1 MELDREAAAALGIP
15 GDVVARAAAR
25 RREGRTLGEALAELG
40 ATDAATFARAL
51 AEAAGLPFAPAPPA
65 LPARELTAVLPMP
78 FSKRHLVLPLA
89 RDGAG
94 LAVALA
100 DPAALAP
107 LDDLRLLYRAP
118 LRPLVV
124 PAPALRDAI
133 TRAYDATARS
143 AADTM
148 DAIEGERLDLVAS
161 ELDEP
166 PDLLEAGDDTPV
178 IRLVNALLAQA
189 VKDGASDIHIEPWE
203 RGLAVRFRTDGL
215 LHDVLA
221 PPARLAAT
229 IASRLKIMAGLDIA
243 ERRLPQDGRIRV
255 RVAGRDVDVRV
266 SIVPAALGERVVLRL
281 LDRASTLLD
290 LAELG
295 LAPATA
301 AALERVLGQSHGLV
315 LVTGPTGSGKTTTL
329 YAALRRLATGERN
342 IMTIEDPIE
351 YQLRG
356 IGQMQV
362 GPRIGLTF
370 AAGLR
375 AVLRQDPDV
384 ILIGEIR
391 DRETVEIALQ
401 AALTGHLVFSTL
413 HTNDAPGAVT
423 RLVDMGVEPFLI
435 SSSVLAVLAQ
445 RLLRR
450 LCDGCAVEGQP
461 RRALGDA
468 TPEVV
473 RRAGPGCAACRGT
486 GYRGRT
492 AIHELL
498 IVDDPVRAL
507 VMARADAAQVRR
519 HATAAGMATLR
530 DDGCAKARAG
540 VTTVAEV
547 LRVTQDEG

>member
-15 GDVVARAAAR
+15 GDAVARAAAR

-65 LPARELTAVLPMP
+65 LPA
-78 FSKRHLVLPLA
+78 
-89 RDGAG
+89 
-94 LAVALA
+94 
-100 DPAALAP
+100 
-107 LDDLRLLYRAP
+107 
-118 LRPLVV
+118 
-124 PAPALRDAI
+124 PALRDAI

-148 DAIEGERLDLVAS
+148 DAIEGERLDLVAR

-229 IASRLKIMAGLDIA
+229 IASRVKIMAGLDIA

-255 RVAGRDVDVRV
+255 RVAGRDIDVRV
-266 SIVPAALGERVVLRL
+266 SIVPTAFGERIALRL
-281 LDRASTLLD
+281 LDRASALLELTD
-290 LAELG
+290 LG
-295 LAPATA
+295 LEPATA
-301 AALERVLGQSHGLV
+301 RALGRVLGQSHGLV

-356 IGQMQV
+356 IGQIQASS
-362 GPRIGLTF
+362 RIGLTF

-384 ILIGEIR
+384 ILVGEIR
-391 DRETVEIALQ
+391 DRETAEIAMQ
-401 AALTGHLVFSTL
+401 AALTGHLVF
-413 HTNDAPGAVT
+413 
-423 RLVDMGVEPFLI
+423 
-435 SSSVLAVLAQ
+435 
-445 RLLRR
+445 
-450 LCDGCAVEGQP
+450 
-461 RRALGDA
+461 
-468 TPEVV
+468 
-473 RRAGPGCAACRGT
+473 
-486 GYRGRT
+486 
-492 AIHELL
+492 
-498 IVDDPVRAL
+498 
-507 VMARADAAQVRR
+507 
-519 HATAAGMATLR
+519 
-530 DDGCAKARAG
+530 
-540 VTTVAEV
+540 
-547 LRVTQDEG
+547 